1 MSHPLI
7 YKILTL
13 DEFASFNENKKF
25 VGNPLDHKDG
35 YMHFSN
41 KEQYPDIIQKFFL
54 HQKVVVLE
62 IDPANLQ
69 GMLKFE
75 RNRPDGEEYPHLYH
89 GVITGQDLVRVI
101 TL

>member
-1 MSHPLI
+1 MSHSMI

-35 YMHFSN
+35 YMHFSTR
-41 KEQYPDIIQKFFL
+41 EQYPDIIQKFFPG
-54 HQKVVVLE
+54 QKVVVLE
-62 IDPANLQ
+62 IDPANII

-75 RNRPDGEEYPHLYH
+75 KNGPDGEAYPHLYH
-89 GVITGQDLVRVI
+89 GVITEQDLVRVI
-101 TL
+101 IL